1 MDVVTGK
8 ICYER
13 RDEIGAGEG
22 MNSKVFLAWD
32 PQRKGTLVIKE
43 VPKAKFGN
51 DPVKYYAEA
60 ELMFAAQ
67 HTHVVP
73 THYACETD
81 DLVCIAMPYFAA
93 GSLTKRTGGR
103 PLPVV
108 DTLKIAHSVLLGVGQ
123 IHAAK
128 LLHLDIKPTNVL
140 FDDTERPLVADFG
153 QARRIDTNGV
163 AKPGGIYTLNLTPEL
178 LQGVAT
184 VETDLYQVG
193 LLLYR
198 CVNGDHVFHAQ
209 ARALQTKGDAALVDA
224 VKKGRFPDRNVFLP
238 HVPGW
243 LRTCIRK
250 AIRPEVTE
258 RHHSA
263 SEFARALANIEV
275 VHNWQIALNGTTTTW
290 RAERQDA
297 PALVVRRVS
306 DGAAWAVELFT
317 ENAGKLR
324 AKDRA
329 KWRKGLDQNAVDGY
343 LTELF
348 DALG

>member
-32 PQRKGTLVIKE
+32 PQRKGTLVLKE
-43 VPKAKFGN
+43 VPKTKFGN
-51 DPVKYYAEA
+51 DPQKYYAEA

-81 DLVCIAMPYFAA
+81 DLVCIAMPYFAR
-93 GSLTKRTGGR
+93 GSLAKRAGGK

-108 DTLKIAHSVLLGVGQ
+108 DTLKIAHAVLLGVGQ
-123 IHAAK
+123 IHTAK

-140 FDDTERPLVADFG
+140 FDDTDRPLVADFG
-153 QARRIDTNGV
+153 QARRIDTKGV
-163 AKPGGIYTLNLTPEL
+163 ATPGGIYTLNLTPEL
-178 LQGVAT
+178 LRGVAT

-198 CVNGDHVFHAQ
+198 CLNGDDLFHAQ
-209 ARALQTKGDAALVDA
+209 ARELLILRDSALVDA
-224 VKKGRFPDRNVFLP
+224 VNRGRFPCRTSFLP
-238 HVPGW
+238 HIPGW

-250 AIRPEVTE
+250 AIRPEMAE
-258 RHHSA
+258 RYHSA

-275 VHNWQIALNGTTTTW
+275 VHDWHVAEDGTTMTW
-290 RAERQDA
+290 RAEREDA
-297 PALVVRRVS
+297 PALLVRRVPH
-306 DGAAWAVELFT
+306 GAAWAVQLFT
-317 ENAGKLR
+317 ENAGNLR
-324 AKDRA
+324 AKDKA
-329 KWRKGLDQNAVDGY
+329 KWKSGLDLNAAEAY